1 MYLARRE
8 VGALTRAL
16 QRCLARRVPSLEL
29 KLDAPARRFLELL
42 RGRLVEIVV
51 LEAV

>member
-16 QRCLARRVPSLEL
+16 QRCLARRVPSLKEQ
-29 KLDAPARRFLELL
+29 LDEVARRFLKLPL
-42 RGRLVEIVV
+42 GRLVEFVV